1 MIQKIKTYILG
12 HKIISIIVFV
22 LLVVGCYFIFRNKAS
37 GETQYVTQV
46 VSKGSITTN
55 VTGTGQVEASDTIDL
70 KPKATGSIT
79 YVGVKIGQNVKKGTL
94 IASVDSRDAKMA
106 LLNAQISLA
115 KLTKSP
121 DTLTLLQKQNAVT
134 DAYDSGWNTVSTYID
149 DMTVMVNNLDSI
161 YNGSGYLGYQNT
173 MGLSNTARAKVTQG
187 ENSYYDAKSN
197 IDKLTGQYKT
207 LSRASSEEDISNLI
221 NQAYL
226 SSKVM
231 SNTIKN
237 TQTAFNAV
245 VDDLNYASSTNTNTT
260 RTNIS
265 TWLDSSN
272 NYVNSLLSASNNI
285 KESTQSLT
293 DTNTGADPLDIQSA
307 QLSVESK
314 QNAYDDTF
322 IYAPFDG
329 VIATLTAKVG
339 EDSGSSVGTLI
350 TQQKLATISLNEV
363 DIAKIK
369 LGQKVNLT
377 FDAVDGLSITGEV
390 VEIDSVGTV
399 SQGVVSYNVKI
410 SFDVNDDR
418 VKPGMSVSATIITD
432 SAQDVIVVPSSAIK
446 TSNGASFVQT
456 FSTPLAAPLTGAQGS
471 PSAVPPTQT
480 EVGIGLVGV
489 TSTEI
494 TSGLNEGDI
503 IVTKTIT
510 STTTTA
516 KSTTPSLLNAV
527 GGSRAGGAAGAGKH
541 TSHRGTERTEKDRK
555 GLKSRK

>member
-1 MIQKIKTYILG
+1 MIQKIKTYILE
-12 HKIISIIVFV
+12 HKIISVIV
-22 LLVVGCYFIFRNKAS
+22 LIALVVVCYFIFRSKAN

-121 DTLTLLQKQNAVT
+121 DTLTLLQKQNAVAS
-134 DAYDSGWNTVSTYID
+134 AYDSGWNTVSTYID
-149 DMTVMVNNLDSI
+149 DMTVMINNLDSI

-173 MGLSNTARAKVTQG
+173 MGLSTTARAKVTQG
-187 ENSYYDAKSN
+187 ENSYYDVKSN

-207 LSRASSEEDISNLI
+207 LSRASSSGDINNLI

-226 SSKVM
+226 SSKIM

-237 TQTAFNAV
+237 TQTAFNVV
-245 VDDLNYASSTNTNTT
+245 VDDLNYANSSNTNTT

-265 TWLDSSN
+265 AWLDSSN

-314 QNAYDDTF
+314 QNAYNDTF

-377 FDAVDGLSITGEV
+377 FDAIDGLSITGEV
-390 VEIDSVGTV
+390 AEIDSVGTV

-410 SFDVNDDR
+410 SFDVNDPR

-446 TSNGASFVQT
+446 TSNGVSYIQT
-456 FSTPLAAPLTGAQGS
+456 FTAPLATPITGAQGS
-471 PSAVPPTQT
+471 PSAVLPTQT

-489 TSTEI
+489 TTTEI
-494 TSGLNEGDI
+494 TSGLKEGDI
-503 IVTKTIT
+503 IVTKAIT
-510 STTTTA
+510 ATTTAA

-527 GGSRAGGAAGAGKH
+527 GGSRAGGAAGGA
-541 TSHRGTERTEKDRK
+541 SFRG
-555 GLKSRK
+555 GN

>member
-12 HKIISIIVFV
+12 HKIISIIVLV

-70 KPKATGSIT
+70 KPKASGDIT
-79 YVGVKIGQNVKKGTL
+79 YVGVKIGQNVKKGIL

-121 DTLTLLQKQNAVT
+121 DTLTLLQKQNAVA

-173 MGLSNTARAKVTQG
+173 MGLSTTARGKVTQG
-187 ENSYYDAKSN
+187 ENSYYDAKGS
-197 IDKLTGQYKT
+197 IDKVTGQYKT
-207 LSRASSEEDISNLI
+207 LSRSSSKEDISNLI

-231 SNTIKN
+231 SNTVKN

-245 VDDLNYASSTNTNTT
+245 VDDLDYSSNSNTSGT
-260 RTNIS
+260 RTSIS

-272 NYVNSLLSASNNI
+272 TYVNSLLSASNNI
-285 KESTQSLT
+285 KESTQSLA

-314 QNAYDDTF
+314 QNAYNDTF
-322 IYAPFDG
+322 VYAPFDG

-339 EDSGSSVGTLI
+339 EASGTSVGTLI

-377 FDAVDGLSITGEV
+377 FDAIDGLSITGEV
-390 VEIDSVGTV
+390 AEIDSIGTV

-446 TSNGASFVQT
+446 TSNGISYVQT
-456 FSTPLAAPLTGAQGS
+456 FAAPLATPVAGAQGS

-494 TSGLNEGDI
+494 MSGLNEGDI
-503 IVTKTIT
+503 IVTKTVT
-510 STTTTA
+510 ATTTTA

-527 GGSRAGGAAGAGKH
+527 GGSRGGGAAGGAF
-541 TSHRGTERTEKDRK
+541 RG
-555 GLKSRK
+555 GN

>member
-1 MIQKIKTYILG
+1 MMQKTKTFILS
-12 HKIISIIVFV
+12 HKIISIIILIV
-22 LLVVGCYFIFRNKAS
+22 LIIGCYYIFRNKVS
-37 GETQYVTQV
+37 GETQYVT
-46 VSKGSITTN
+46 STASLGSITTN
-55 VTGTGQVEASDTIDL
+55 VTGTGQVQASDTIDL
-70 KPKATGSIT
+70 KPKATGNIT
-79 YVGVKIGQNVKKGTL
+79 FVGVSVGQSVKKGKL

-134 DAYDSGWNTVSTYID
+134 SAYDGGWNTVSTYID
-149 DMTVMVNNLDSI
+149 DMTVMVNNLDNI

-173 MGLSNTARAKVTQG
+173 MGLSATVRSKVTQG
-187 ENSYYDAKSN
+187 ENNYYDTKSN
-197 IDKLTGQYKT
+197 IAKLTVQYKS
-207 LSRASSEEDISNLI
+207 LSRTSSKEDISNLI

-226 SSKVM
+226 SSKIM
-231 SNTIKN
+231 SNTLKN
-237 TQTAFNAV
+237 TQAVFNAV
-245 VDDLNYASSTNTNTT
+245 VDDLNNSNSTNTTST

-285 KESTQSLT
+285 KESTQSLA
-293 DTNTGADPLDIQSA
+293 DTNTGADPLDIRSA

-314 QNAYDDTF
+314 QNAYNDTF

-329 VIATLTAKVG
+329 VIATLTAKVDQ
-339 EDSGSSVGTLI
+339 DSGSSVGTLI

-377 FDAVDGLSITGEV
+377 FDAISDLTITGEV
-390 VEIDSVGTV
+390 AEIDSIGTV

-446 TSNGASFVQT
+446 NSNGVSYIQT
-456 FSTPLAAPLTGAQGS
+456 FDAPLAAPLTGAQGS
-471 PSAVPPTQT
+471 PSVVAPKQT
-480 EVGIGLVGV
+480 EVTIGLVGN
-489 TSTEI
+489 TTTEI
-494 TSGLNEGDI
+494 ISGLKEGDI

-510 STTTTA
+510 AAKTTA
-516 KSTTPSLLNAV
+516 KTTTPSLLNAV
-527 GGSRAGGAAGAGKH
+527 GGNRAAGGAVGGAF
-541 TSHRGTERTEKDRK
+541 RG
-555 GLKSRK
+555 GN